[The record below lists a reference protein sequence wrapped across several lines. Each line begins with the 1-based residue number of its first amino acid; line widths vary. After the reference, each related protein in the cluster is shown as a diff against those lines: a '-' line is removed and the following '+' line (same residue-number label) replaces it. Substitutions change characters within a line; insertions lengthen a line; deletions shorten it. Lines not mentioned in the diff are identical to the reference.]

1 MCQIPNS
8 SLMTPFSACGSGGC
22 RGVISVGSA
31 RKGRRSKEK
40 EWRTRWKRGHE
51 APLAEASHSQER
63 EPMSATHRT
72 RSSRRPTERDG
83 KAFWDAA
90 QFDHHLTSSSGAY
103 IASQPLCPREPS
115 MGTFC
120 PGKGGRRRESEVGP
134 VPRCIGDA
142 RVVCTPVGRIDGSSL
157 SRAEGLNQ
165 RQVGGGARSP
175 GAALLSRCHSID
187 TVRAFGPGAATAN
200 AGRIHHAQAAVSFST
215 PPLGRKR
222 VPCWTL
228 ERLIGLERK
237 VWPRE
242 ATRFPGSGSSGW
254 TVPRYGHG

>member
-1 MCQIPNS
+1 MSRIEKSQRACSPMCQIPNS

-120 PGKGGRRRESEVGP
+120 PGKGDRRRDSEVG
-134 VPRCIGDA
+134 GD
-142 RVVCTPVGRIDGSSL
+142 GRSDPYL
-157 SRAEGLNQ
+157 
-165 RQVGGGARSP
+165 
-175 GAALLSRCHSID
+175 AALVTQELSARPS
-187 TVRAFGPGAATAN
+187 VGSTAP
-200 AGRIHHAQAAVSFST
+200 VS
-215 PPLGRKR
+215 PEQRG
-222 VPCWTL
+222 
-228 ERLIGLERK
+228 
-237 VWPRE
+237 
-242 ATRFPGSGSSGW
+242 
-254 TVPRYGHG
+254 

>member
-1 MCQIPNS
+1 
-8 SLMTPFSACGSGGC
+8 
-22 RGVISVGSA
+22 
-31 RKGRRSKEK
+31 
-40 EWRTRWKRGHE
+40 
-51 APLAEASHSQER
+51 
-63 EPMSATHRT
+63 MSATHRT

-187 TVRAFGPGAATAN
+187 TVRAEDRGGNCGCWLHRPRVSSHRFLCAAHAPPVPGQPDNGACHLV
-200 AGRIHHAQAAVSFST
+200 GEKSPDQRSGQFSRAS
-215 PPLGRKR
+215 PPEG
-222 VPCWTL
+222 
-228 ERLIGLERK
+228 EHS
-237 VWPRE
+237 PRE
-242 ATRFPGSGSSGW
+242 EPCAGWQAEWREQTR
-254 TVPRYGHG
+254 